1 MSQVRYKK
9 MNIFSVLFDL
19 DGTLLDTIPDLASA
33 CNAMRIDLGL
43 PALPEERIAT
53 FVGKGSEN
61 LVRRALTD
69 LPNPPADYTQALE
82 SFYYHYQLCNGQ
94 HSRLYPGVLEGLDD
108 FKSQGLRLAV
118 VTNKPEQFARPLL
131 EQTGLA
137 SYFELIVGGD
147 TCPRKKPDPMPF
159 VYACEQM
166 NLAPEQSLVVG
177 DSMNDAQA
185 ARAANIPVLLVPY
198 GYNEGM
204 DVQSLDSDGIVAS
217 IADAATWLRNKRNT
231 IFTS

>member
-1 MSQVRYKK
+1 

-33 CNAMRIDLGL
+33 CNAMRIDFGL
-43 PALPEERIAT
+43 PVLPKERIAT

-61 LVRRALTD
+61 LVQRALTD
-69 LPNPPADYTQALE
+69 LPEPLADPSQALE

-94 HSRLYPGVLEGLDD
+94 HSRLYPGVLEGLED
-108 FKSQGLRLAV
+108 FKNQGLRLAV

-137 SYFELIVGGD
+137 SYFELLVGGD
-147 TCPRKKPDPMPF
+147 TCPRKKPDPLPF
-159 VYACEQM
+159 LHACEQM
-166 NLAPEQSLVVG
+166 NLSPQQALVIG

-185 ARAANIPVLLVPY
+185 ARAAHIPVLLVPY
-198 GYNEGM
+198 GYNEGK

-217 IADAATWLRNKRNT
+217 IADAAIWLRNQRNT

>member
-33 CNAMRIDLGL
+33 CNAMRIDFGL
-43 PALPEERIAT
+43 PVLPEERIAT

-61 LVRRALTD
+61 LVQRALTD
-69 LPNPPADYTQALE
+69 LPEPLADPSQALE

-94 HSRLYPGVLEGLDD
+94 HSRLYSGVLEGLED
-108 FKSQGLRLAV
+108 FKNQGLRLAV

-137 SYFELIVGGD
+137 SYFELLVGGD
-147 TCPRKKPDPMPF
+147 TCPRKKPDPLPF
-159 VYACEQM
+159 LHACEQM
-166 NLAPEQSLVVG
+166 NLSPQQALVIG

-185 ARAANIPVLLVPY
+185 ARAAHIPVLLVPY
-198 GYNEGM
+198 GYNEGK

-217 IADAATWLRNKRNT
+217 IADAAIWLRNQRNT

>member
-33 CNAMRIDLGL
+33 CNAMRIDFGL
-43 PALPEERIAT
+43 PVLSEECIAT

-61 LVRRALTD
+61 LVQRALTD
-69 LPNPPADYTQALE
+69 LPEPLADPSQALE

-94 HSRLYPGVLEGLDD
+94 HSRLYPGVLEGLED
-108 FKSQGLRLAV
+108 FKNQGLRLAV

-137 SYFELIVGGD
+137 SYFELLVGGD
-147 TCPRKKPDPMPF
+147 TCPRKKPDPLPF
-159 VYACEQM
+159 LHACEQM
-166 NLAPEQSLVVG
+166 NLSPQQALVIG

-185 ARAANIPVLLVPY
+185 ARAAHIPVLLVPY
-198 GYNEGM
+198 GYNEGK

-217 IADAATWLRNKRNT
+217 IADAAIWLRNQRNT

>member
-43 PALPEERIAT
+43 PALPEARIAT

-61 LVRRALTD
+61 LVQRALTD
-69 LPNPPADYTQALE
+69 LPNPPADYSQALE

-94 HSRLYPGVLEGLDD
+94 HSRLYPGVLEGLND
-108 FKSQGLRLAV
+108 FQSQGLRLAV

-131 EQTGLA
+131 EKTGLA
-137 SYFELIVGGD
+137 HYFELIVGGD

-166 NLAPEQSLVVG
+166 ELSPSQALVIG

-185 ARAANIPVLLVPY
+185 ARAAQIPVLLVPY
-198 GYNEGM
+198 GYNEGR

-217 IADAATWLRNKRNT
+217 IADAATWLRAKRDT
-231 IFTS
+231 LSTS

>member
-33 CNAMRIDLGL
+33 CNSMRVDLGL
-43 PALPEERIAT
+43 PELPVETIAT

-61 LVRRALTD
+61 LVKRALTD
-69 LPNPPADYTQALE
+69 LPNPPENQSQALE
-82 SFYYHYQLCNGQ
+82 SFYYHYHLCNGR

-108 FKSQGLRLAV
+108 FQSQGVRLAV

-131 EQTGLA
+131 EKTGLA
-137 SYFELIVGGD
+137 HYFELIVGGD

-159 VYACEQM
+159 LHACEQM
-166 NLAPEQSLVVG
+166 QIDPAQTLVVG
-177 DSMNDAQA
+177 DSVNDAQA
-185 ARAANIPVLLVPY
+185 ARAAGIPVLLVPY
-198 GYNEGM
+198 GYNEGL

-217 IADAATWLRNKRNT
+217 IADAAMWLRNKRNT